1 MVPLIKA
8 VKINMDID
16 RRDIDIHI
24 HGNIWSDFASLF
36 EVFFKGTVIDMIED
50 TVEAGLNIGIPLVG
64 NTLMTKLD
72 GYFPVPFVPNW
83 IVDWET
89 PESAIITDTD
99 FCIGVKGLMFDK
111 LVGEEDPGVTI
122 PDMPY
127 YDVTRPEQYQAFVS
141 AYSIDG
147 FFSSLIEVKGIH
159 GWVNNTEVAPLTTD
173 TVNILLP
180 GIVDFYGS
188 GLPVD
193 VHFNVISL
201 NNFQVSEA
209 NEVMSGTTTLD
220 L

>member
-1 MVPLIKA
+1 MNFAADSAENAVVFSITNFKGQFFCDHFRYKETIFVAKGDIEVDLKKIEITAGVGFDKQTLVDGRMVPLIKA

-50 TVEAGLNIGIPLVG
+50 TVETGLNIGIPFVG
-64 NTLMTKLD
+64 NTLMTNLD
-72 GYFPVPFVPNW
+72 GYFPIPFIPNW

-111 LVGEEDPGVTI
+111 LIGEEDPGVTV

-127 YDVTRPEQYQAFVS
+127 YDVTRPE
-141 AYSIDG
+141 
-147 FFSSLIEVKGIH
+147 
-159 GWVNNTEVAPLTTD
+159 
-173 TVNILLP
+173 
-180 GIVDFYGS
+180 
-188 GLPVD
+188 
-193 VHFNVISL
+193 
-201 NNFQVSEA
+201 
-209 NEVMSGTTTLD
+209 
-220 L
+220 